1 MTPRPRRAAI
11 RSPAKSALAST
22 STNSGARCER
32 LFENPSPVLFG
43 PLEEPVLPGRPAG
56 DDDGTAPAVE
66 RAGHVRTV
74 HRVEAHLDD
83 VGAGRGV
90 AIATDFAHRA
100 AGDRPHISC
109 ELPINGKRPL
119 QQ

>member
-1 MTPRPRRAAI
+1 MRRHDDAAAATPGNQITGEVR
-11 RSPAKSALAST
+11 
-22 STNSGARCER
+22 R
-32 LFENPSPVLFG
+32 LFENPSPLLLG

-56 DDDGTAPAVE
+56 DDYGTAPAVE

-100 AGDRPHISC
+100 AGDRHTQ
-109 ELPINGKRPL
+109 L
-119 QQ
+119 

>member
-1 MTPRPRRAAI
+1 MGRHDDAAAPTRGDQI
-11 RSPAKSALAST
+11 AGEVGLRLDVDEL
-22 STNSGARCER
+22 GAQRER
-32 LFENPSPVLFG
+32 LFENPSPVLLG

-56 DDDGTAPAVE
+56 DDDGTAPALE
-66 RAGHVRTV
+66 RTGHVRTV

-100 AGDRPHISC
+100 AGDRHTQ
-109 ELPINGKRPL
+109 L
-119 QQ
+119 